1 MANDTIRAAGKGDG
15 GAAGWQALPCEQ
27 SPAMPDPRETPA
39 MQQYYRFKKRHP
51 DCVLLFRIGDF
62 YELFDDDAVKVSQAI
77 GLTLT
82 QRTAGVPMCGMPFHQ
97 LETYLKRLTT
107 RGFRVAVC
115 EQLIDASLAKGVVP
129 RAVTRVITPGT
140 LVDESLLES
149 DASVAVGGVLVLE
162 AREGPARCA
171 LAVAEVATGGFTVV
185 ECPISSLV
193 DELTRRSVRELL
205 FADLDG
211 SGGVPAELRGLAVGL
226 GNLDAALVARPSW
239 QFRSQEALDALKK
252 HYQVATLAGFGLRD
266 DEASVRAAGGLLAY
280 LQETQTAGEE
290 ESREA
295 HAALAAATA
304 PAKAAS
310 VGPGKGKSAD
320 ASGGAGS
327 VLATVRRGSLRH
339 LRPPRR
345 EDAGGTLVIDAVSL
359 RSLEVERTMREG
371 SRGMAVSGGGGGG
384 GGGGGAMASGVAND
398 PTLVG
403 VFLGAGAG
411 RGTPRTAMGKRALRE
426 WICRPLRDIGRIV
439 ERGRGVG
446 LLVEQRELG
455 ERVGAGLARVQD
467 IARIAGRVSLARAT
481 PRDLVGL
488 ARSIV
493 ACGEVAEALNGA
505 LALAAWHRTIAAN
518 AGGEDGSGGESK
530 LASPLRALAAE
541 VLATCVE
548 EPPAHLRDGGLIRE
562 GVDPTLDEARLLERD
577 AGAWLAQYQAE
588 LIEKHRLPS
597 LRVGYNKVA
606 GYFIELPEA
615 QARSAPPELKRMQT
629 LRNVERF
636 TSPVLGE
643 FERKVTTAQARAL
656 EREREIFQR
665 LCDGAV
671 AQVHAIGALAEAIG
685 VLDVLLAFADKA
697 ALRGWIAPEVVE
709 RPVLAI
715 EQGRHPVLDELLGGC
730 VANDCDL
737 GEGTEARRHGGTKS
751 QASHEASSDPG
762 QATALDPTSSLRH
775 SVTPSLALIT
785 GPNMAG
791 KSTYIRMVALLT
803 ILAHAGAFVPAAAM
817 TVGLTDRVFTR
828 IGADDAL
835 HAGQSTF
842 MVEMV
847 ETAQI
852 LHHATSRSLVILD
865 EVGRGTSTLDGL
877 SLAWAIVEHLA
888 AGGEGSEAGAG
899 PRTLFATH
907 YHELTELE
915 DRMPGRVRNLHVAV
929 REWPAGDDHA
939 EIVFLHRI
947 LPGRTDQSYGLHV
960 ARLAGMPKGVVT
972 RAREVLGTLAV
983 HEAGV
988 VAKAGLQQIGP
999 GPLEGRAGK
1008 RKREEELANGQM
1020 ALFREYVAHP
1030 AVDGLREVKLDHLT
1044 PLQAFDALRRLK
1056 EMSEEA

>member
-1 MANDTIRAAGKGDG
+1 MGMDRPPPRGVE
-15 GAAGWQALPCEQ
+15 WESCVV
-27 SPAMPDPRETPA
+27 PDPRETPA

-115 EQLIDASLAKGVVP
+115 EQLIEASLAKGVVP

-149 DASVAVGGVLVLE
+149 DASVAVGAVVVE
-162 AREGPARCA
+162 AAAKSEPTRLA
-171 LAVAEVATGGFTVV
+171 LAAAEVATGTFTVV
-185 ECPISSLV
+185 ECSPASLV
-193 DELTRRSVRELL
+193 DELTRRSVKELL

-211 SGGVPAELRGLAVGL
+211 SGTVPAELRGVQSALANIGV
-226 GNLDAALVARPSW
+226 ALAPRPSW
-239 QFRSQEALDALKK
+239 HFRGQESLDTLKK

-266 DEASVRAAGGLLAY
+266 DEPSVRAAGSLLSY

-295 HAALAAATA
+295 EAALVAATA
-304 PAKAAS
+304 SGKAS
-310 VGPGKGKSAD
+310 TGGPTKGKSAD
-320 ASGGAGS
+320 SSGGAGS

-345 EDAGGTLVIDAVSL
+345 DDAGGALVIDAVSL

-371 SRGMAVSGGGGGG
+371 GTRGVMVGGG
-384 GGGGGAMASGVAND
+384 SGTVID

-426 WICRPLRDIGRIV
+426 WICGPLRDLTRIA
-439 ERGRGVG
+439 ERRRAVG
-446 LLVEQRELG
+446 LFVEQRELG
-455 ERVGAGLARVQD
+455 ERVGTGLARVQD
-467 IARIAGRVSLARAT
+467 IARIAGRIALARAT

-493 ACGEVAEALNGA
+493 ACGEVSDALDQAEAVA
-505 LALAAWHRTIAAN
+505 SWRRVVVVQ
-518 AGGEDGSGGESK
+518 AGNKDG
-530 LASPLRALAAE
+530 PLRGLAE
-541 VLATCVE
+541 EILGLCVE
-548 EPPAHLRDGGLIRE
+548 EPPAHLRDGGLIRD
-562 GVDPTLDEARLLERD
+562 GVDPALDEARLLERD
-577 AGAWLAQYQAE
+577 AGAWLAKYQAE
-588 LIEKHRLPS
+588 LIETHKLPS

-615 QARSAPPELKRMQT
+615 QARNAPPELKRMQT

-656 EREREIFQR
+656 ERERELFQG
-665 LCDGAV
+665 LCDKAL
-671 AQVHAIGALAEAIG
+671 ARVHGISTLAEAVGAI
-685 VLDVLLAFADKA
+685 DVLLAFADKA
-697 ALRGWIAPEVVE
+697 ALRGWVAPEVVE
-709 RPVLAI
+709 RPVLSI
-715 EQGRHPVLDELLGGC
+715 EQGRHPVLDEILGGGGGGC
-730 VANDCDL
+730 VANDCGL
-737 GEGTEARRHGGTKS
+737 GEVTKS
-751 QASHEASSDPG
+751 QASEDSSTG
-762 QATALDPTSSLRH
+762 TSPTTS
-775 SVTPSLALIT
+775 SLALIT

-803 ILAHAGAFVPAAAM
+803 ILAHAGSFVPASAM
-817 TVGLTDRVFTR
+817 TVGVTDRIFTR

-852 LHHATSRSLVILD
+852 LHHATARSLVILD

-888 AGGEGSEAGAG
+888 GEEGGQG
-899 PRTLFATH
+899 PRALFATH

-915 DRMPGRVRNLHVAV
+915 DRMPGRVMNLHVAV
-929 REWPAGDDHA
+929 REWPAGEDHA

-972 RAREVLGTLAV
+972 RAREVLKTLAV

-988 VAKAGLQQIGP
+988 GGAARAADANPNPPAPPEAGARKAKQ
-999 GPLEGRAGK
+999 
-1008 RKREEELANGQM
+1008 REEGQM

-1030 AVDGLREVKLDHLT
+1030 AVDALREVKLDHLT
-1044 PLQAFDALRRLK
+1044 PLQAFDQLRKLK
-1056 EMSEEA
+1056 ELTQE

>member
-1 MANDTIRAAGKGDG
+1 
-15 GAAGWQALPCEQ
+15 
-27 SPAMPDPRETPA
+27 

-115 EQLIDASLAKGVVP
+115 EQLIEASLAKGVVP

-149 DASVAVGGVLVLE
+149 DASVAVGAVVVE
-162 AREGPARCA
+162 AAAKGEPTRLA
-171 LAVAEVATGGFTVV
+171 LAAAEVATGTFTVV
-185 ECPISSLV
+185 ECSPASLV
-193 DELTRRSVRELL
+193 DELTRRSVKELL

-211 SGGVPAELRGLAVGL
+211 SGAVPAELRGVQSALANIGV
-226 GNLDAALVARPSW
+226 ALAPRPSW
-239 QFRSQEALDALKK
+239 HFRGQESLDTLKK
-252 HYQVATLAGFGLRD
+252 HFQVATLAGFGLRD
-266 DEASVRAAGGLLAY
+266 DEPSVRAAGALLSY

-295 HAALAAATA
+295 EAALVAATA
-304 PAKAAS
+304 SGKAS
-310 VGPGKGKSAD
+310 TGGPTKGKSAD
-320 ASGGAGS
+320 SSGGAGS

-345 EDAGGTLVIDAVSL
+345 DDAGGALVIDAVSL

-371 SRGMAVSGGGGGG
+371 GTRGVMVGGG
-384 GGGGGAMASGVAND
+384 SGTVID

-426 WICRPLRDIGRIV
+426 WICRPLRDLTRIA
-439 ERGRGVG
+439 ERRRAVG
-446 LLVEQRELG
+446 LFVEQRELG
-455 ERVGAGLARVQD
+455 ERVGTGLARVQD
-467 IARIAGRVSLARAT
+467 IARIAGRIALARAT

-493 ACGEVAEALNGA
+493 ACGEVSDALDQAEAVDS
-505 LALAAWHRTIAAN
+505 WRRVIAEQ
-518 AGGEDGSGGESK
+518 AGNKDG
-530 LASPLRALAAE
+530 PLRGLAE
-541 VLATCVE
+541 EILGICVE
-548 EPPAHLRDGGLIRE
+548 EPPAHLRDGGLIRD

-577 AGAWLAQYQAE
+577 AGAWLAKYQAE
-588 LIEKHRLPS
+588 LIETHKLPS

-615 QARSAPPELKRMQT
+615 QARNAPPELKRMQT

-656 EREREIFQR
+656 ERERELFQG
-665 LCDGAV
+665 LCDKAV
-671 AQVHAIGALAEAIG
+671 ARVHGISTLAEAVGAI
-685 VLDVLLAFADKA
+685 DVLLAFADKA
-697 ALRGWIAPEVVE
+697 ALRGWVAPEVVE
-709 RPVLAI
+709 RPVLSI
-715 EQGRHPVLDELLGGC
+715 EQGRHPVLDEILGGGGGGEGC
-730 VANDCDL
+730 VANDCGL
-737 GEGTEARRHGGTKS
+737 GEVTKS
-751 QASHEASSDPG
+751 QASEDSSTG
-762 QATALDPTSSLRH
+762 TSPTTS
-775 SVTPSLALIT
+775 SLALIT

-803 ILAHAGAFVPAAAM
+803 ILAHAGSFVPASAM
-817 TVGLTDRVFTR
+817 TVGVTDRIFTR

-852 LHHATSRSLVILD
+852 LHHATARSLVILD

-888 AGGEGSEAGAG
+888 GEEGAQG

-915 DRMPGRVRNLHVAV
+915 DRMPGRVMNLHVAV
-929 REWPAGDDHA
+929 REWPAGEDHA

-972 RAREVLGTLAV
+972 RAREVLKTLAV

-988 VAKAGLQQIGP
+988 GGAARAADANPNPPALPEGGARKARQ
-999 GPLEGRAGK
+999 
-1008 RKREEELANGQM
+1008 REEGQM

-1030 AVDGLREVKLDHLT
+1030 AVDALREVKLDHLT
-1044 PLQAFDALRRLK
+1044 PLQAFDQLRKLK
-1056 EMSEEA
+1056 ELTQE